1 MICKQLAKMYLNTFY
16 IFDIIFTI
24 KIYIIRFFPR
34 LYPYGILTQFSLL
47 YNPISRSFYLLLTYN
62 YVIFL
67 IISNVFK
74 IILFMV

>member
-1 MICKQLAKMYLNTFY
+1 MICIQIAKIHLDTFY

-47 YNPISRSFYLLLTYN
+47 YNPISRSLCLLLTYN
-62 YVIFL
+62 YVTFL
-67 IISNVFK
+67 IVHNSFK
-74 IILFMV
+74 ILLFMI

>member
-47 YNPISRSFYLLLTYN
+47 YNPISRSLCLLLTYN
-62 YVIFL
+62 YVTFL
-67 IISNVFK
+67 IVHNSFK
-74 IILFMV
+74 ILLFMI